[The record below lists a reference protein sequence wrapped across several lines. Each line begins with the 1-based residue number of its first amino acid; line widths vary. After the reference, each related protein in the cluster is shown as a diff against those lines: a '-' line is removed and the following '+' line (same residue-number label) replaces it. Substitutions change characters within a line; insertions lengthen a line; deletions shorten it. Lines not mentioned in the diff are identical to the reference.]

1 MSMAVSISLISCRLK
16 YPCCLMSYDVMA
28 KGDGHQPRCHA
39 ADTRSRKATFMATN
53 NWFCE
58 GWERQPFNIYI
69 VSLVS
74 NPHTIGEHNKNIY

>member
-58 GWERQPFNIYI
+58 AERDNLSTYI
-69 VSLVS
+69 LFLWFRI
-74 NPHTIGEHNKNIY
+74 PTQ

>member
-1 MSMAVSISLISCRLK
+1 
-16 YPCCLMSYDVMA
+16 MSYDVMA

-58 GWERQPFNIYI
+58 AERDNLFNIYI

-74 NPHTIGEHNKNIY
+74 YPHTIGEHNKYIY

>member
-1 MSMAVSISLISCRLK
+1 
-16 YPCCLMSYDVMA
+16 MSYDVMA

-58 GWERQPFNIYI
+58 G
-69 VSLVS
+69 
-74 NPHTIGEHNKNIY
+74 